1 MDTTRR
7 SSRAARSSQP
17 LQPTSHHSSASS
29 NSSGRADRAT
39 RSHNKVESPRKSTP
53 SGSLSSEPLDE
64 ALRAAVED
72 SIQTRQKRGRG
83 EEYAKPAKIHPT
95 QPEVINGT
103 EEVGEDDEAV
113 RCICGFDEY
122 PGPPQIAVEDSKAG
136 IKEGSEELAIT
147 PADFTE
153 DLAGFFLQCDMCK
166 VWQHGGCVGIM
177 NEDTSPEEFF
187 CENCRKDLHKI
198 FTASNG
204 QRYSHYLPLY
214 QPLSQTTSRAASL
227 SKDGVRSPRGIA
239 NGRLSSSLQSTA
251 KRRSTMNSRDAA
263 YDEAAEL
270 QRAIEASKGQK
281 SGEGTDGSIKR
292 RGKRGRSHSEE
303 KPDGPK
309 RQRTA
314 SASVSPSPSPT
325 RQIHH
330 IASHVESENDIND
343 RRLGTKKI
351 RGTAPRNH
359 KDTEERE
366 NSRLEAATKRKGR
379 AERRRVEGS
388 EPSEELPLALVSR
401 SSTVK
406 NTEATAPSL
415 DPLPSS
421 QQVASDTPPAP
432 HPTPAPHK
440 KGGRPPNTRKG
451 KLGKNQYTKDRDI
464 PEHDE
469 QYPPNRSQSR
479 DVVKGDGSVNLPP
492 NNLTNNEGKLTRTKG
507 GHSKVTMADMKRRVT
522 AILAFISQM
531 EYELGESMPPATGD
545 VTEKMI
551 RGLADGLPMI
561 KVNGGNGTSSQN
573 HAFGDSSTRDFKD
586 LSCKEMIVELTKQL
600 LKWQDEFA

>member
-204 QRYSHYLPLY
+204 
-214 QPLSQTTSRAASL
+214 
-227 SKDGVRSPRGIA
+227 
-239 NGRLSSSLQSTA
+239 
-251 KRRSTMNSRDAA
+251 
-263 YDEAAEL
+263 
-270 QRAIEASKGQK
+270 
-281 SGEGTDGSIKR
+281 
-292 RGKRGRSHSEE
+292 
-303 KPDGPK
+303 
-309 RQRTA
+309 
-314 SASVSPSPSPT
+314 
-325 RQIHH
+325 
-330 IASHVESENDIND
+330 
-343 RRLGTKKI
+343 
-351 RGTAPRNH
+351 
-359 KDTEERE
+359 
-366 NSRLEAATKRKGR
+366 
-379 AERRRVEGS
+379 
-388 EPSEELPLALVSR
+388 
-401 SSTVK
+401 
-406 NTEATAPSL
+406 
-415 DPLPSS
+415 
-421 QQVASDTPPAP
+421 
-432 HPTPAPHK
+432 
-440 KGGRPPNTRKG
+440 
-451 KLGKNQYTKDRDI
+451 
-464 PEHDE
+464 
-469 QYPPNRSQSR
+469 
-479 DVVKGDGSVNLPP
+479 
-492 NNLTNNEGKLTRTKG
+492 
-507 GHSKVTMADMKRRVT
+507 
-522 AILAFISQM
+522 
-531 EYELGESMPPATGD
+531 
-545 VTEKMI
+545 
-551 RGLADGLPMI
+551 
-561 KVNGGNGTSSQN
+561 
-573 HAFGDSSTRDFKD
+573 
-586 LSCKEMIVELTKQL
+586 
-600 LKWQDEFA
+600 